1 MGKETS
7 LTGMTDMH
15 FKATLTAAILI
26 LCPIAT
32 LGQLPNGACSSQD
45 AACEIRDDNLVGA
58 VGDVSDPDDCRSACQ
73 DNSTSCKYFT
83 YFGPQSFPF
92 TNSCLFFSSCP
103 ILDEG
108 SVSQS
113 NI

>member
-45 AACEIRDDNLVGA
+45 AACEIRHDNLVGA